1 MLKMKGL
8 ILAGGFGTRLRPLT
22 YTSAKQ
28 LIPIAN
34 KPIIFYGI
42 ESLVNCGIKE
52 IGIVVGDTAEE
63 VKNTVGNGD
72 NWNIKIEYIYQPAPL
87 GLAHA
92 IKISSDF
99 IKEEPFIMYLG
110 DNILKE
116 GLNDFVKKFQEL
128 NPDALILLTEVSNP
142 QEFGV
147 AVVDEKGTVKKLI
160 EKPKEPPSN
169 LALVGVYL
177 FNKDIFTAIEHIK
190 PSWRNELEITD
201 AIQWLL
207 DNGLKVISERV
218 KGWWKDTGK
227 PEDII
232 EANLLILEG
241 IESSN
246 QGILIDT
253 TVNGRT
259 QIGPGAR
266 IEKSV
271 IRGPV
276 VIGNNVHIKNSFV
289 GPFTSIGDNAT
300 IHNAEVECSV
310 IMAGAQ
316 IKNLNKRIDRSI
328 IGKNVTIH
336 QTNISPRTHR
346 FYIGDQSFVELVE

>member
-1 MLKMKGL
+1 MKGL
-8 ILAGGFGTRLRPLT
+8 ILSGGFGTRLRPLT

-42 ESLVNCGIKE
+42 ESIVNAGIKE
-52 IGIVVGDTAEE
+52 LGIVVGETKEE
-63 VKNTVGNGD
+63 VKNTVGDGSR
-72 NWNIKIEYIYQPAPL
+72 WNIKIEYIYQPAPL

-92 IKISSDF
+92 IKISRDF
-99 IKEEPFIMYLG
+99 LKDEPFIMYLG

-116 GLNDFVKKFQEL
+116 GIKEFIDKFNKN
-128 NPDALILLTEVSNP
+128 NPDALILLTEVNNP

-147 AVVDEKGTVKKLI
+147 AVVDEKGFVKKLI

-177 FNKDIFTAIEHIK
+177 FNKNIFTAIENIK

-207 DNGLKVISERV
+207 DNKFNVLSDRV

-232 EANLLILEG
+232 EANLLILED
-241 IESSN
+241 IETSN
-246 QGILIDT
+246 QGTLVDS
-253 TVNGRT
+253 VLNGRII
-259 QIGPGAR
+259 IGEGTK
-266 IEKSV
+266 IEKSM
-271 IRGPV
+271 IRGPA
-276 VIGNNVHIKNSFV
+276 VIGKNVIIKNAFI
-289 GPFTSIGDNAT
+289 GPFTSIGDNAV
-300 IHNAEVECSV
+300 IQNSEVECSV
-310 IMAGAQ
+310 IMEGAK

-328 IGKNVTIH
+328 IGRNVTIN
-336 QTNISPRTHR
+336 QTNNSPRCHR
-346 FYIGDQSFVELVE
+346 FYLGDQSFVEIVE

>member
-1 MLKMKGL
+1 MKGL
-8 ILAGGFGTRLRPLT
+8 ILSGGLGTRLRPLT

-42 ESLVNCGIKE
+42 ESIVNAGVKE
-52 IGIVVGDTAEE
+52 IGIVVGDTKEE
-63 VKNTVGNGD
+63 VKNIVGDGTR
-72 NWNIKIEYIYQPAPL
+72 WNIKIEYIYQPAPL

-92 IKISSDF
+92 IKVSKDF
-99 IKEEPFIMYLG
+99 LRDEPFIMYLG

-116 GLNDFVKKFQEL
+116 GVKDFVEKF
-128 NPDALILLTEVSNP
+128 NKNKPDALILLTEVSNP

-147 AVVDEKGTVKKLI
+147 AVVDEKGIVKKLI

-177 FNKDIFTAIEHIK
+177 FNKNIFTAIDNIK

-207 DNGLKVISERV
+207 DNKFNVFSDRV

-232 EANLLILEG
+232 EANLLILED
-241 IESSN
+241 IEPSN
-246 QGILIDT
+246 QGTLIDT
-253 TVNGRT
+253 VISGR
-259 QIGPGAR
+259 INIFSGAK

-276 VIGNNVHIKNSFV
+276 VIGNNVHIKNSFI
-289 GPFTSIGDNAT
+289 GPFTSIGANV
-300 IHNAEVECSV
+300 IIVNSEVECSV
-310 IMAGAQ
+310 IMEGAKIQ
-316 IKNLNKRIDRSI
+316 NLTKRIDRSI
-328 IGKNVTIH
+328 IGKNVIIN
-336 QTNISPRTHR
+336 QTNTSPRCHR
-346 FYIGDQSFVELVE
+346 FYLGDQSFVEIVE

>member
-1 MLKMKGL
+1 MKGL
-8 ILAGGFGTRLRPLT
+8 ILSGGFGTRLRPLT

-42 ESLVNCGIKE
+42 EALVEAGITE
-52 IGIVVGDTAEE
+52 IGIVVGDTAKEIQT
-63 VKNTVGNGD
+63 VVGNGAQFG
-72 NWNIKIEYIYQPAPL
+72 IKIEYIQQEAPL

-92 IKISSDF
+92 IKIARSYLKDES
-99 IKEEPFIMYLG
+99 FIMYLG

-116 GLNDFVKKFQEL
+116 GVKDFVAKFESL
-128 NPDALILLTEVSNP
+128 KPNALILLTRVCNP

-147 AVVDEKGTVKKLI
+147 AVVDEKGKVKRLI
-160 EKPKEPPSN
+160 EKPKQPPSD

-177 FNKDIFTAIEHIK
+177 FDKEIFRAVDFIK

-207 DNGLKVISERV
+207 DNNYRVESHLV

-227 PEDII
+227 PDDII
-232 EANLLILEG
+232 EANLLVLED

-246 QGILIDT
+246 KGILIESN
-253 TVNGRT
+253 VNGRVR
-259 QIGPGAR
+259 IGENTKV
-266 IEKSV
+266 EKST
-271 IRGPV
+271 IRGPA
-276 VIGNNVHIKNSFV
+276 VIGRNSTIINSFV
-289 GPFTSIGDNAT
+289 GSFSSIGDNVL
-300 IHNAEVECSV
+300 IQNAEIECSV
-310 IMAGAQ
+310 VMEGAQ

-328 IGKNVTIH
+328 IGKNVVIT
-336 QTNISPRTHR
+336 QTDTAPRVHR
-346 FYIGDQSFVELVE
+346 FFLGDQSYVELIG

>member
-1 MLKMKGL
+1 MKGL

-42 ESLVNCGIKE
+42 ESLTNAGIKE

-63 VKNTVGNGD
+63 VRQTVGNGEK
-72 NWNIKIEYIYQPAPL
+72 WGVRIEYIFQSAPL

-92 IKISSDF
+92 IKISTDF
-99 IKEEPFIMYLG
+99 LKDEPFVMYLG
-110 DNILKE
+110 DNLLKE
-116 GLNDFVKKFQEL
+116 GVGDFVKKFQQIKS
-128 NPDALILLTEVSNP
+128 DALILLTEVNNP

-169 LALVGVYL
+169 FALVGIYL
-177 FNKDIFTAIEHIK
+177 FNRNIFTAIDNIK

-207 DNGLKVISERV
+207 DNNFNVVSDKV

-232 EANLLILEG
+232 EANLLILEN
-241 IESSN
+241 IEPLN
-246 QGILIDT
+246 QGTLIDANL
-253 TVNGRT
+253 NGRVR
-259 QIGPGAR
+259 IGSGAN
-266 IEKSV
+266 IEKSI

-276 VIGNNVHIKNSFV
+276 VIGNNVHIINAFI
-289 GPFTSIGDNAT
+289 GPFTSIGDNA
-300 IHNAEVECSV
+300 IIQNSEVECSV
-310 IMAGAQ
+310 IMEGAK
-316 IKNLNKRIDRSI
+316 IKNVNKRIDRSI
-328 IGKNVTIH
+328 IGKNVIIT
-336 QTNISPRTHR
+336 QTEVSPRSHR
-346 FYIGDQSFVELVE
+346 FYLGDQSFVEIVE

>member
-1 MLKMKGL
+1 MKGL

-52 IGIVVGDTAEE
+52 IGIVVGETAEE
-63 VKNTVGNGD
+63 VKKTVGYGE
-72 NWNIKIEYIYQPAPL
+72 NWNIKIEYIYQSAPL

-92 IKISSDF
+92 IKISTDF
-99 IKEEPFIMYLG
+99 LKDEQFIMYLG

-116 GLNDFVKKFQEL
+116 GVNDFVKKFVDI

-147 AVVDEKGTVKKLI
+147 AIVDEKGTVKKLI

-169 LALVGVYL
+169 LALVGIYL
-177 FNKDIFTAIEHIK
+177 FNKNIFTAIEHIK

-207 DNGLKVISERV
+207 DNGFNVISDRV

-241 IESSN
+241 IESSH
-246 QGILIDT
+246 QGLLIDT

-259 QIGPGAR
+259 RIGQGTK

-276 VIGNNVHIKNSFV
+276 VIGNNVQIKNGFI
-289 GPFTSIGDNAT
+289 GPFTSIGDNV
-300 IHNAEVECSV
+300 IINNSEIECSV
-310 IMAGAQ
+310 IMEGAQ
-316 IKNLNKRIDRSI
+316 INNLNKRIDRSI
-328 IGKNVTIH
+328 IGKNVVIN

>member
-1 MLKMKGL
+1 MKGL
-8 ILAGGFGTRLRPLT
+8 ILSGGFGTRLRPLT

-42 ESLVNCGIKE
+42 ESLVNAGIKE
-52 IGIVVGDTAEE
+52 IGIVVGETKEE
-63 VKNTVGNGD
+63 VKNTVGDGSR
-72 NWNIKIEYIYQPAPL
+72 WNIRIEYIYQPVPL

-92 IKISSDF
+92 IKISYDF
-99 IKEEPFIMYLG
+99 LKDESFIMYLG

-116 GLNDFVKKFQEL
+116 GVNEFVEKFKRLQ
-128 NPDALILLTEVSNP
+128 PDAFILLTEVNNP

-147 AVVDEKGTVKKLI
+147 AVVDESGAVKRLI

-177 FNKDIFTAIEHIK
+177 FNKNVFTAIEHIK

-207 DNGLKVISERV
+207 DNNYQVLSDRV

-232 EANLLILEG
+232 EANLLILED
-241 IESSN
+241 IEPLN
-246 QGILIDT
+246 QGTLIDT
-253 TVNGRT
+253 VMNGRLV
-259 QIGPGAR
+259 IGKGTK

-271 IRGPV
+271 IRGPA
-276 VIGNNVHIKNSFV
+276 VIGDNVFIRNAFI
-289 GPFTSIGDNAT
+289 GPFTSVGNNVIIENS
-300 IHNAEVECSV
+300 EVECSV
-310 IMAGAQ
+310 IMEGAK
-316 IKNLNKRIDRSI
+316 IFNLNKRIDRSI
-328 IGKNVTIH
+328 IGKNVVIN
-336 QTNISPRTHR
+336 QTNTSPRSHR
-346 FYIGDQSFVELVE
+346 FYLGDQSFVEIVE